1 MWFLPATGGNVFT
14 YVMRMYIEPMMEY
27 CEFFAIS
34 KDAVARLLRAIAKEG
49 ISL

>member
-1 MWFLPATGGNVFT
+1 MWFLASDREQRFT

-27 CEFFAIS
+27 CKFFAIS
-34 KDAVARLLRAIAKEG
+34 KDAVALLLRAIAKEG